1 MPDSFDHLPEHWTR
15 MATEARAAA
24 ATLRDPFAKRELLLI
39 AQRYELLAART
50 AGRFEVVQ
58 DKRTA

>member
-1 MPDSFDHLPEHWTR
+1 